1 MMDTQDI
8 EFENTRVRLY
18 RAGQGPRL
26 LLIHGIGP
34 GTSIPAN
41 FGTVIPALAEH
52 YSVVGMDLIGF
63 GGSERKSTAP
73 FFDFPLWCRQAR
85 FVADTLGADELRI
98 WGQSLGGAMALQV
111 ASEMPSVTRVITT
124 GTGGGKQTLNP
135 ALERFWTF
143 PPSAEALREALLSSM
158 YDTSGIT
165 DEVVRERFETLQQGG
180 IGDYF
185 SAMMAGDK
193 QALLDSVYLSP
204 KVLNNVQARVLLLHG
219 RDDVPVPYRDTT
231 LHLLDHLPTAE
242 AVILS
247 RCGHNPARE
256 HTDRTLSLALEH
268 LR

>member
-1 MMDTQDI
+1 MIDTQDI

-18 RAGQGPRL
+18 RAGQGPQL

-34 GTSIPAN
+34 GTSVPAN

-63 GGSERKSTAP
+63 GGSERKHQPP
-73 FFDFPLWCRQAR
+73 FFDFNLWCRQAR
-85 FVADTLGADELRI
+85 FVAETLETDELRV
-98 WGQSLGGAMALQV
+98 WGQSLGGAMALKV
-111 ASEMPSVTRVITT
+111 ASELPSVTRVVTT
-124 GTGGGKQTLNP
+124 GSGGGKQTLNA

-165 DEVVRERFETLQQGG
+165 AEVVRERFETLRQGG
-180 IGDYF
+180 IGEYF

-193 QALLDSVYLSP
+193 QALLDSVYLDP
-204 KVLNNVQARVLLLHG
+204 ATLAKVRARVLLLHG

-231 LHLLDHLPTAE
+231 LHLLDHLPFAE
-242 AVILS
+242 AVILG

-256 HTDRTLSLALEH
+256 HTDRTLALALEH